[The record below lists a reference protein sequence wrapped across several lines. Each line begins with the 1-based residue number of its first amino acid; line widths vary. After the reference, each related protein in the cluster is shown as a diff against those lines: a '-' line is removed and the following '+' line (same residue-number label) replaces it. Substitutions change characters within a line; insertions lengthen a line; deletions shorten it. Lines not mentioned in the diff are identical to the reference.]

1 MPQKERLRV
10 WRGDLKKTSGGL
22 TKEELIRN
30 KRGKI
35 VSRKK
40 SNQAVGDSNNLGS
53 WLRGKGDQ
61 FQGKPKGFK
70 KEEQKDD
77 RDDEKLGEV
86 PAQPPKKK
94 AAPPKKKAAPPKK
107 KAASPKK
114 KAAPPKKKAASPK
127 KKTAAVVDLT
137 DSPAK
142 AAKPKKKKKKLEPMK
157 AGEKKELTK
166 ISVGNILGEEDKQKA
181 YDADTI
187 EWRKKMKKLGLTDKE
202 IDEAFSGGRLSL
214 AAKVRKLLK
223 ASKRRGKRR
232 TKKQLLQDVLDL

>member
-22 TKEELIRN
+22 TKDELIKN

-40 SNQAVGDSNNLGS
+40 SNQAVGDANNLGS
-53 WLRGKGDQ
+53 WLRGKGDK

-70 KEEQKDD
+70 KDEQKDD

-86 PAQPPKKK
+86 PAKPKKKAAPPKKK

-107 KAASPKK
+107 KAA
-114 KAAPPKKKAASPK
+114 
-127 KKTAAVVDLT
+127 AVVDLT
-137 DSPAK
+137 DSPVK
-142 AAKPKKKKKKLEPMK
+142 AAKPKAKKKKKLEPMK
-157 AGEKKELTK
+157 AGEKKELEK

-181 YDADTI
+181 YDADMI
-187 EWRKKMKKLGLTDKE
+187 KWRKELKKDGFTDKE
-202 IDEAFSGGRLSL
+202 IDEAMSGGRLSL

-223 ASKRRGKRR
+223 SSKRRGKRR